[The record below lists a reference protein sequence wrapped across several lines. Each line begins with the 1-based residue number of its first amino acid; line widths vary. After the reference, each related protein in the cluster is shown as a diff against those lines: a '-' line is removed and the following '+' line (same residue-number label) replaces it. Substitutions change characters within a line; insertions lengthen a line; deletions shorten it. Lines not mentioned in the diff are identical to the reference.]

1 VSVPLPDSCT
11 GPVIGTYSGRVTCIC
26 LGPPPCVSRA
36 VVPRFISTVICGD
49 DAVPRASPGSIDSVK
64 TRVRC
69 NLSRLLADVPVTS
82 SERPLSQRSM
92 KCSPISPSQSPFP
105 FLLLSSQVLKALR
118 AGAGDKMGLRWK
130 VGSGWLADLQS
141 VAGKGSTA
149 LHGVEHPCECKQ
161 DSPPLL
167 FLTNPMINIVTA
179 TARQRHRTVCR

>member
-1 VSVPLPDSCT
+1 MFLLHCLLLHWCSLPSHQKGFLNSTAVSAPLSESCT

-49 DAVPRASPGSIDSVK
+49 DAVPRASPRSIDSVK

-69 NLSRLLADVPVTS
+69 ALSYLHLSLCDVSMTS
-82 SERPLSQRSM
+82 SGGPLSQHPM
-92 KCSPISPSQSPFP
+92 QCNPKSPYHSHCPS
-105 FLLLSSQVLKALR
+105 LLSCQVLKALK

-141 VAGKGSTA
+141 VAGKDR
-149 LHGVEHPCECKQ
+149 LHCAV
-161 DSPPLL
+161 
-167 FLTNPMINIVTA
+167 
-179 TARQRHRTVCR
+179 